1 MILIPAEYISAGDEL
16 LVKRIVKV
24 MVYEYG
30 LPEDILLE
38 DFNGELPEYVR
49 VALVEENED
58 EEGIVDIYL
67 DGIKEPYSF
76 FVEDKLY
83 VRDTSSG
90 DTKDSLVAVLERI
103 ATALESIDNKIR

>member
-1 MILIPAEYISAGDEL
+1 MKLIPAEYISAGDEL

-30 LPEDILLE
+30 FPEDILLE
-38 DFNGELPEYVR
+38 DFDGEFPEYVR
-49 VALVEENED
+49 VAFVEENE
-58 EEGIVDIYL
+58 EEGVVDIYL
-67 DGIKEPYSF
+67 EGVKEPYSF

-90 DTKDSLVAVLERI
+90 DTQDSLVAVLERI
-103 ATALESIDNKIR
+103 ATALESIDNKMR

>member
-1 MILIPAEYISAGDEL
+1 MKLIPAEHISVGEEL
-16 LVKRIVKV
+16 LVKHIIQI
-24 MVYEYG
+24 MVYVYG
-30 LPEDILLE
+30 MPEDILLE
-38 DFNGELPEYVR
+38 DFNGKFPEYVR
-49 VALVEENED
+49 VSRVGESKH
-58 EEGIVDIYL
+58 EEGLVDIHL

-103 ATALESIDNKIR
+103 ATALESIDNKMR

>member
-1 MILIPAEYISAGDEL
+1 MKLIPAEYISAGDEL

-30 LPEDILLE
+30 FPEDILLE
-38 DFNGELPEYVR
+38 DFDGEFPEYVR
-49 VALVEENED
+49 VAFVEENED
-58 EEGIVDIYL
+58 EEGVVDIYL
-67 DGIKEPYSF
+67 EGVKEPYSF

-90 DTKDSLVAVLERI
+90 DTQDSLVAVLERI
-103 ATALESIDNKIR
+103 ATALESIDNKMR